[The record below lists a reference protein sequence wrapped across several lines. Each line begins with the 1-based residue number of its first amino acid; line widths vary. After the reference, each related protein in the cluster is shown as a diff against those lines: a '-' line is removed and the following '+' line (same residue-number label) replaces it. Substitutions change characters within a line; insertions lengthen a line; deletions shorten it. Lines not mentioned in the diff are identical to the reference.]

1 MIVYTVSLFSQAEYA
16 ELVNQQVTLLCAE
29 VEGEVVGKECKE
41 VAQRVLLE
49 AVKQR
54 DYERCVGGGGLR
66 DERRETLF

>member
-54 DYERCVGGGGLR
+54 DYERCVGVCVGGEGG
-66 DERRETLF
+66 

>member
-1 MIVYTVSLFSQAEYA
+1 MIVYTTLFSQAEHA

-29 VEGEVVGKECKE
+29 VEGEVVGKECRE

-54 DYERCVGGGGLR
+54 DYERWGGGVEG
-66 DERRETLF
+66 